1 MAVQVLNV
9 VVATLALFASRV
21 GALSTGTG
29 SCAAGTTAVLGGH
42 AAATTTGPL
51 ADQGVT
57 FTVGATVLTA
67 GGTTNVAV
75 GTDLQWSVD
84 AAQSAMKGIFV
95 RVEMASD
102 DFTHTGDATVKA
114 SALCD
119 AFPGVIGLDHVA
131 GQVTKTTVT
140 GTTNFASAGT
150 ATVDVTALFGL
161 TAWAHSSF
169 TLNVEAAT
177 VPVDTPVQAPV
188 DTPVDAPV
196 AEPVD
201 TPVEAPV
208 PTPVTVDAPVAD
220 VPTADGE
227 CPEGKGNGKKG
238 EGKEKGKG
246 GDDTSEGKGK
256 EKKGKKEKKCK
267 KTPKEPKTPK
277 AGKGGEVKGGKGD
290 EGESGKGKGGDESVR
305 RRK

>member
-21 GALSTGTG
+21 DALSTGTG

-57 FTVGATVLTA
+57 FTVGGTVLTA

-84 AAQSAMKGIFV
+84 AAQSPMKGIFV
-95 RVEMASD
+95 RVEMASG

-177 VPVDTPVQAPV
+177 VPVDTPVEAPV

-227 CPEGKGNGKKG
+227 CPEGKG
-238 EGKEKGKG
+238 EGKEKGK
-246 GDDTSEGKGK
+246 KGK